1 MAMDARQS
9 RDLDNWITGHYGED
23 QFKDCD
29 DEDQFDDGHMSA
41 HEAFHFIERFKSPV
55 VNPEPYIYDSADDG
69 PEVEIIK
76 KIMSSHM
83 QSFLNLEKRNLRL
96 WVMRDWASREIFS
109 KPFDELFAPQHNYI
123 CARVDRALDRIGLR

>member
-1 MAMDARQS
+1 MDAF
-9 RDLDNWITGHYGED
+9 DLDGELLVD
-23 QFKDCD
+23 LPD
-29 DEDQFDDGHMSA
+29 
-41 HEAFHFIERFKSPV
+41 PT
-55 VNPEPYIYDSADDG
+55 DDG

-96 WVMRDWASREIFS
+96 WIMRDWASREIFS

-123 CARVDRALDRIGLR
+123 CVRVDRALDRIGLR